1 VTSLKP
7 ETSDQRPETSLS
19 PANSYNQK
27 VVWIFL
33 ILLFGIRA
41 WFNAAVPLSAE
52 EAYYWAWSRQLDLC
66 YFDHPPLI
74 AWMIRF
80 WTMLF
85 GHSVF
90 AARAAALMS
99 HFLTAIII
107 YLFTRRIS
115 GNPPAAAWA
124 STLFTLTI
132 FFAVTATAIIPDAVL
147 FLFWMLTL
155 WLTVEAMKA
164 GGGKYWVFA
173 GVTLG
178 LAALAKFHA
187 IFLALAIGMTLI
199 ISPRQ
204 RRHFKSPWFYIC
216 VFLTVAVIM
225 PIFIWNAREGWV
237 TFGFQLSQRDS
248 LSSWSP
254 VYMVEMLIAPFGYVG
269 PIMFPLIAIGTLWG
283 FRQGLR
289 HARDDLLFLAFA
301 CATPFLCFF
310 VLSIF
315 ITIDPQWAVPSFVAG
330 IPLAALF
337 GLELRK
343 KANSRRWK
351 KGLLPW
357 AAISNGIVVILGYGL
372 VLLILSQPMLIPR
385 DLQFLEYRRKQIK
398 AHKIG
403 RFYGWEEIG
412 QRLRDEINYMGGPER
427 TFIYSRRGWT
437 KAAHFAFYAG
447 QNVRAYIFDS
457 PPEGGH
463 QFYIWE
469 P

>member
-1 VTSLKP
+1 
-7 ETSDQRPETSLS
+7 
-19 PANSYNQK
+19 
-27 VVWIFL
+27 
-33 ILLFGIRA
+33 
-41 WFNAAVPLSAE
+41 
-52 EAYYWAWSRQLDLC
+52 
-66 YFDHPPLI
+66 
-74 AWMIRF
+74 MIRF

-99 HFLTAIII
+99 HFLTTLIM
-107 YLFTRRIS
+107 YFFTRRIS

-124 STLFTLTI
+124 SILFTLTI
-132 FFAVTATAIIPDAVL
+132 FFAVTATAIIPDAAL

-155 WLTVEAMKA
+155 WFVVEAMRA
-164 GGGKYWVFA
+164 GREKYWICA
-173 GVTLG
+173 GVALG

-187 IFLALAIGMTLI
+187 IFLALAIGLTLI
-199 ISPRQ
+199 VSPRQ

-216 VFLTVAVIM
+216 VFLTVVVIM

-254 VYMVEMLIAPFGYVG
+254 IYMIEMIVAPFGYVG
-269 PIMFPLIAIGTLWG
+269 PIMFPLIGIATLWG
-283 FRQGLR
+283 FRQGWR

-343 KANSRRWK
+343 KANSRFWK
-351 KGLLPW
+351 KKLLPW
-357 AAISNGIVVILGYGL
+357 AAISNGIIVLLGYGL

-403 RFYGWEEIG
+403 RFYGWDEIG
-412 QRLRDEINYMGGPER
+412 QRLRDEINALGGAEQA
-427 TFIYSRRGWT
+427 FIYCRGAWT
-437 KAAHFAFYAG
+437 KAAHFTFYAG
-447 QNVRAYIFDS
+447 PDVRAYIFSS
-457 PPEGGH
+457 PPQDGH
-463 QFYIWE
+463 QYFIWE
-469 P
+469 QRTNLEGMNAVVITHRKKYMDLNYLEKYFERVQRLPDLVIMRAGHEQQRYYLARAFNLQRQPNR